1 MVSFGPAIIITPRE
15 AARNVWISKARCRGL
30 SDEAGVCPGM
40 GIHFISNQFIF
51 CWWKGLYLILFRS
64 FNNTYIRGKIRAKSW
79 KFQSLW
85 PTPVIMNSRLNPT
98 NHSVREQQFKLSEN
112 ILYGLVIMQY
122 AVIKNYMVKIF
133 WTPKKRLANCSV
145 FSILPLW
152 KV

>member
-1 MVSFGPAIIITPRE
+1 MASFGSAIIITPRE

-30 SDEAGVCPGM
+30 SDGAGVCPGM

-51 CWWKGLYLILFRS
+51 CWWKGLYLILSRS

-112 ILYGLVIMQY
+112 ILSGLLIMHTVNITLWWKY
-122 AVIKNYMVKIF
+122 F
-133 WTPKKRLANCSV
+133 EHLKRVANCSV